1 MSSDLSASPANDP
14 NLSALGR
21 ELLDTGGS
29 KPSGPWVPPTAEA
42 LGKLLPEYEIVKML
56 GRGGMGAVYMGRQI
70 SLDRPVAIKI
80 LSNTLDEADASFAE
94 RFKNEARAMGKLNH
108 PGIVA
113 VYAFGETA
121 GGLLYIVM
129 EYIEGTDVA
138 RMIAKSGRLH
148 TDHAMAITAHVCDAL
163 AYAHERGIIHRDI
176 KPANIMVGY
185 DGNVKVADFG
195 LAKMHGKSGE
205 TLGLTQSGMAMGT
218 LHYMA
223 PEALMLGSAVDHR
236 ADIYAVGVM
245 LYQMLTGKVPHG
257 MFELPS
263 LQVPGL
269 DPRYDEIIAKAM
281 REDRERRFQRIAEL
295 RRDLDGILTQPVVK
309 VEAEASPAPAALP
322 TQARPQRP
330 AGQPYRPPQ
339 RQAVAPSRQKSA
351 SGTIMW
357 AALTAMVVVGAWWLK
372 HTPAPAPQPVAVQD
386 TPVPAK
392 PAAPAI
398 AAPPAAAPAPSLP
411 PELAALNTQFI
422 ALQQERVIAP
432 FAADLAKLNSS
443 YLGGIVRKITDA
455 QAAGHA
461 ADVLALEAEQQR
473 ITANQ
478 PVPETDAAVTPASLK
493 ALRNIYRNALAKLTT
508 SRAANLQALTDPLD
522 KRLVQM
528 AADFTNSKRLA
539 DAQTVR
545 SYREA
550 LQGAGASGP
559 RPPAGSETPPP
570 SIAINPA
577 LKDGQT
583 NTLGMKFVPVPGT
596 NVLFGIHEVRYQ
608 DYAAYAAE
616 SPGVDDSWKDQSKDG
631 YTPTGKKEQ
640 HPVTKVSWE
649 DAHKFCA
656 WLSKKEGKTYRLPT
670 DEEWSI
676 AVGLD
681 SEQRPAGTTPEMLS
695 RTQKTKFPWGGGFP
709 PKSGDKIGNYLNQG
723 LKPET
728 ASNAG
733 DFLDNY
739 VDGYPSTAPVMS
751 FMPNQFGLYDMGGN
765 VWEWCED
772 WSNAEQKQRVMRGG
786 SWDCSNCNVMFSSYR
801 NQQSPLRRYPTYGF
815 RCVLVASSVPVAS
828 AAVASTPARLPS
840 MSPINPAAMLA
851 AKDGYTNT
859 LGMKFVPVPGTSVL
873 FGIHEV
879 RYQDYVAYAAESPGV
894 DGTWKDQSADGYTP
908 TDNKEQHPV
917 TKVSWEDA
925 QKFCAWLS
933 QKEGKTYRLPTDQ
946 EWSIAVGI
954 GGDEKWEQNTTPAT
968 VFKNQ
973 TEFPWGTQWPPPQ
986 GSGNFSDASRKAK
999 APIAKAQY
1007 LDNYDDGF
1015 PTTAPVMS
1023 FKPNQFGLYD
1033 MGGNVWQW
1041 CEDWYDRAQK
1051 NRVLRGGSWIT
1062 TDRGSLLSSYRN
1074 HFIPGYRIN
1083 FNSFRCVLVASAP
1096 ISLPSRSA
1104 SQLITPTATPA
1115 PKDGNTNT
1123 LGMKFVPVPG
1133 TNVLFGIHEVRY
1145 QDYAAYAAESPG
1157 VDDAWKDQSADG
1169 YTPTGKKEQHPVTN
1183 VSWEDAQKF
1192 CAWLSKKEGKTY
1204 RLPTDR
1210 EWSIAVGIGGDE
1222 KWEQDT
1228 TPATVFKNQTEFPWG
1243 TQWPP
1248 PPGSGNFSDES
1259 RKAKAPNASAQY
1271 LANYDDGFPTTAPVM
1286 SFQPNKFGLYDL
1298 GGNVW
1303 EWCEDRHDTTQK
1315 ERVLRG
1321 GSWGRNDRTSLL
1333 SSQRAHYLPGTRY
1346 ESYGFRI
1353 VLVAPSSAAV
1363 PPITPAATPALKD
1376 GHTNSLGM
1384 KFVPVPGT
1392 KVLFC
1397 VHETRYQDYA
1407 AYAADSPGVDKT
1419 WQDQNHDGFVI
1430 TERAPEHPVTMV
1442 DWGDISKFC
1451 LWLSKKEGR
1460 TYRLPTDREWS
1471 CAAGLGDYEKW
1482 DAETTPATVEKHPSD
1497 YPWGGAWPPP
1507 PAIGNYSDQSRSD
1520 KTPVAGAEYLEGF
1533 NDGFPTTAP
1542 VMSFPPNKLGL
1553 YDMGGNLWEWCVDWI
1568 DNTKKHR
1575 VGRGSSWASYG
1586 EGAMK
1591 TSFRQ
1596 LTWPTNRSK
1605 HFGFR
1610 VVLEQTGK

>member
-1 MSSDLSASPANDP
+1 MSTAPSTPANAP

-29 KPSGPWVPPTAEA
+29 KPSGPWVPPTAEE
-42 LGKLLPEYEIVKML
+42 LGKLLPEYDIVKML

-80 LSNTLDEADASFAE
+80 LSNTLDAADASFAE

-108 PGIVA
+108 PGIVT

-129 EYIEGTDVA
+129 EYVEGTDVA

-163 AYAHERGIIHRDI
+163 AYAHERGIIHLDI

-195 LAKMHGKSGE
+195 LAKVHGKSGE

-281 REDRERRFQRIAEL
+281 REDRERRFQQITEL

-309 VEAEASPAPAALP
+309 VEADASHAPAALP
-322 TQARPQRP
+322 TQARPPRP

-339 RQAVAPSRQKSA
+339 RQMAAPPPKQSSSGMFMWVTLAAVLVA
-351 SGTIMW
+351 G
-357 AALTAMVVVGAWWLK
+357 GAWWLK
-372 HTPAPAPQPVAVQD
+372 RTPTAEPQPVVAQD
-386 TPVPAK
+386 TPAHAK
-392 PAAPAI
+392 PAATVPQATTPV
-398 AAPPAAAPAPSLP
+398 ATTPTPAASLP

-422 ALQQERVIAP
+422 DLQQERVIAP
-432 FAADLAKLNSS
+432 FEAELAKLNSN
-443 YLGGIVRKITDA
+443 YLGGIARKITEE

-461 ADVLALEAEQQR
+461 ADVLALETEQKR
-473 ITANQ
+473 ITTNQ
-478 PVPETDAAVTPASLK
+478 PVPETDAAATPASLK
-493 ALRNIYRNALAKLTT
+493 ALRSIYRDALAKIIA
-508 SRAANLQALTDPLD
+508 SRTVNLQALTGPLD

-528 AADFTNSKRLA
+528 AADFTQSKRLT

-550 LQGAGASGP
+550 L
-559 RPPAGSETPPP
+559 
-570 SIAINPA
+570 A
-577 LKDGQT
+577 LKDGHT

-596 NVLFGIHEVRYQ
+596 SVLFGIHEVRYQ
-608 DYAAYAAE
+608 DYAAYASE
-616 SPGVDDSWKDQSKDG
+616 SPSIDGSWKDQSAENF
-631 YTPTGKKEQ
+631 TPTDKKEQ

-649 DAHKFCA
+649 DAQAFCA
-656 WLSKKEGKTYRLPT
+656 WLSQKEGKTYRLPT

-676 AVGLD
+676 AVGLNP
-681 SEQRPAGTTPEMLS
+681 EQRPAGTTPVLLS

-709 PKSGDKIGNYLNQG
+709 PKSGDKIGNYRNEG
-723 LKPET
+723 LKPEN

-739 VDGYPSTAPVMS
+739 EDGFPTTAPVMT

-772 WSNAEQKQRVMRGG
+772 WSNAEQKHRVMRGG

-801 NQQSPLRRYPTYGF
+801 NQQAPVRRYPTYGF
-815 RCVLVASSVPVAS
+815 RCVLVASSAHAAS
-828 AAVASTPARLPS
+828 AAETPPPTRPPA
-840 MSPINPAAMLA
+840 MSPITPAATLA
-851 AKDGYTNT
+851 LKDGHTNT
-859 LGMKFVPVPGTSVL
+859 LGMTFVPVPGTSVL

-879 RYQDYVAYAAESPGV
+879 RYQDYAVYAANAPGV
-894 DGTWKDQSADGYTP
+894 DDAWKDQSADGFTP
-908 TDNKEQHPV
+908 TDKKEQHPV
-917 TKVSWEDA
+917 MKVSWEDA

-954 GGDEKWEQNTTPAT
+954 GGDEKWQEDTTPAS
-968 VFKNQ
+968 VFKS
-973 TEFPWGTQWPPPQ
+973 ESDFPWGTQWPPLQ
-986 GSGNFSDASRKAK
+986 GSGN
-999 APIAKAQY
+999 Y
-1007 LDNYDDGF
+1007 
-1015 PTTAPVMS
+1015 
-1023 FKPNQFGLYD
+1023 
-1033 MGGNVWQW
+1033 
-1041 CEDWYDRAQK
+1041 
-1051 NRVLRGGSWIT
+1051 
-1062 TDRGSLLSSYRN
+1062 
-1074 HFIPGYRIN
+1074 
-1083 FNSFRCVLVASAP
+1083 
-1096 ISLPSRSA
+1096 
-1104 SQLITPTATPA
+1104 
-1115 PKDGNTNT
+1115 
-1123 LGMKFVPVPG
+1123 
-1133 TNVLFGIHEVRY
+1133 
-1145 QDYAAYAAESPG
+1145 
-1157 VDDAWKDQSADG
+1157 
-1169 YTPTGKKEQHPVTN
+1169 
-1183 VSWEDAQKF
+1183 
-1192 CAWLSKKEGKTY
+1192 
-1204 RLPTDR
+1204 
-1210 EWSIAVGIGGDE
+1210 
-1222 KWEQDT
+1222 
-1228 TPATVFKNQTEFPWG
+1228 
-1243 TQWPP
+1243 
-1248 PPGSGNFSDES
+1248 SDES
-1259 RKAKAPNASAQY
+1259 RKTKAPNASAQY

-1353 VLVAPSSAAV
+1353 VLVASSSAAV
-1363 PPITPAATPALKD
+1363 PPINPAAATLAPKD
-1376 GHTNSLGM
+1376 GYTNTLGM

-1392 KVLFC
+1392 RVMFC
-1397 VHETRYQDYA
+1397 IHETRYQDYA
-1407 AYAADSPGVDKT
+1407 AYAAESPDVDKT

-1442 DWGDISKFC
+1442 DWEDSSKFC
-1451 LWLSKKEGR
+1451 LWLSKKEGKA
-1460 TYRLPTDREWS
+1460 YRLPTDREWS

-1482 DAETTPATVEKHPSD
+1482 DAETTPATVNKHQSD
-1497 YPWGGAWPPP
+1497 YPWNGSWPPP
-1507 PAIGNYSDQSRSD
+1507 TGSGNYSDQSR
-1520 KTPVAGAEYLEGF
+1520 KGQAYVAISKFTQYLDGF

-1542 VMSFPPNKLGL
+1542 VMSFRPNKLGL
-1553 YDMGGNLWEWCVDWI
+1553 YDIGGNLWEWCEDWY
-1568 DNTKKHR
+1568 DNTKKQR
-1575 VGRGSSWASYG
+1575 IGRGSSWASFG
-1586 EGAMK
+1586 EGVLR
-1591 TSFRQ
+1591 TSSRQ
-1596 LTWPTNRSK
+1596 GTWQTNRSK
-1605 HFGFR
+1605 AFGFR
-1610 VVLEQTGK
+1610 VVLELP